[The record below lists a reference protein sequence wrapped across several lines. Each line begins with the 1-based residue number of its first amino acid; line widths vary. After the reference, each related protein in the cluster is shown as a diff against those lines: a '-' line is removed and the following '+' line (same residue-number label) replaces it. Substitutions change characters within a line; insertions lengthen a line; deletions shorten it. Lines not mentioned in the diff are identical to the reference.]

1 MCTKYHFTKEGKHT
15 NTCGGRCMRA
25 ETMKLRFW
33 QAYRAYVQV
42 YTCTVATSCSSHP
55 PAWISKW
62 FGLSISVYQ
71 LVSPVKKFWK
81 QYRWSM
87 DMPGNSISCSPKL
100 LVILWHL
107 WMIQDCPWQHLTYL
121 FNIYKNIEAKNI
133 SSVHHFNRKTNLN
146 IVEAKHSQTLDT
158 FL

>member
-1 MCTKYHFTKEGKHT
+1 MGLGAGWILKSLISILNTYILYYVCTKYHFTKEGKHT

-25 ETMKLRFW
+25 EMMKLWFW

-55 PAWISKW
+55 PAWISNW
-62 FGLSISVYQ
+62 FGMSISVYQ

-121 FNIYKNIEAKNI
+121 TKWVCRNMKMIY
-133 SSVHHFNRKTNLN
+133 
-146 IVEAKHSQTLDT
+146 
-158 FL
+158 